1 MYVKRIQAKYKKLLL
16 ELEFLYSDLE
26 YHEDIMA
33 EAIVEFQK
41 AVMLYCKNNNINYEK
56 DLVKNEEQRPSA
68 SDPESVRFYDED
80 GNPTDEDI
88 RETENKPKDEEIR
101 KIFKKIAT
109 KTHPDKFS
117 NAKAQEK
124 SLNKQIFLQA
134 KEAAED
140 NNMFKLHQ
148 IARRLGIE
156 LPEMSTKQIKL
167 MEKEAKNVRIKVSRI
182 QKTLAWVWFDQQ
194 NEQKRQRMVDTYIK
208 RLTRK

>member
-80 GNPTDEDI
+80 GNPTDEASVLAEQ
-88 RETENKPKDEEIR
+88 RWENVLGEIIYGLKCAKTIQNYDYEDKEEV
-101 KIFKKIAT
+101 KKLT
-109 KTHPDKFS
+109 KSSQRSF
-117 NAKAQEK
+117 
-124 SLNKQIFLQA
+124 
-134 KEAAED
+134 
-140 NNMFKLHQ
+140 
-148 IARRLGIE
+148 E
-156 LPEMSTKQIKL
+156 LIGKHL
-167 MEKEAKNVRIKVSRI
+167 FN
-182 QKTLAWVWFDQQ
+182 LWD
-194 NEQKRQRMVDTYIK
+194 
-208 RLTRK
+208 